1 MSGGGDE
8 NKMETANHQS
18 HAGVHV
24 VPLKV
29 LLGVWI
35 LLVALTVVTVGVTY
49 VDLGRFNIVVALAV
63 AVIKASLVG
72 LYFMHLRYDSPFN
85 GFILVTALFFVGLFI
100 AGTITDTGAY
110 QREMQPPTG
119 VVIQQ

>member
-1 MSGGGDE
+1 
-8 NKMETANHQS
+8 METANHQS